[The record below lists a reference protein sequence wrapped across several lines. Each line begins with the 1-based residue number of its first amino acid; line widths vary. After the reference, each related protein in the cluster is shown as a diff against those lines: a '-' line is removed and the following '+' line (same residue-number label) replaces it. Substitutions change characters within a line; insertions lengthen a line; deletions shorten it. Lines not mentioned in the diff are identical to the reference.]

1 MADKILYVEDDDTL
15 AFLTNDSLQEE
26 GYDVC
31 HCTNGH
37 EALKNFKTET
47 YDICIIDVMLPV
59 MDGFTLAQKI
69 REFNSQ
75 VPIIFVTAKSMK
87 EDKIMGLTIGA
98 DDYITKPFSIEEL
111 LLKINIFLK
120 RRFIND
126 GDKMTY
132 KIGKYTFDFKNLTLT
147 DESSDIH
154 LTQRE
159 GELLEQ
165 LIKHKDDIVSRKV
178 LLERVWGKEDYFLG
192 RSMDVFISR
201 LRKLMS
207 GDINIKIENIHGVGF
222 RISDSSLSQAE

>member
-37 EALKNFKTET
+37 EALKKFKTET

-59 MDGFTLAQKI
+59 MDGFTLAKKI

-147 DESSDIH
+147 DESSEIH

-165 LIKHKDDIVSRKV
+165 LIKHKNDIVSRKV

-207 GDINIKIENIHGVGF
+207 GDVNIKIENIHGVGF